1 MPTGALSVSLQASK
15 AEWGGLHTDQEI
27 LLPKLWGRGTLQDS
41 SPSAT
46 ESGSHALFLL
56 NEWWGPCIK
65 ILQKFVAFRP
75 LE

>member
-27 LLPKLWGRGTLQDS
+27 LLPKLWGRGTLQDT

-46 ESGSHALFLL
+46 ESGSHASF
-56 NEWWGPCIK
+56 PPK
-65 ILQKFVAFRP
+65 
-75 LE
+75 